1 MISKQRKVARMS
13 FPGGG
18 TREAWSNLDKFRSKE
33 AESRL
38 SSSRTENPT
47 DFQYRLETKSLGDY

>member
-1 MISKQRKVARMS
+1 MS

-38 SSSRTENPT
+38 SSSKTETPQI
-47 DFQYRLETKSLGDY
+47 FCIG

>member
-1 MISKQRKVARMS
+1 MS

-38 SSSRTENPT
+38 SSSRTEHPK
-47 DFQYRLETKSLGDY
+47 DFLYRLETKPLGDY

>member
-1 MISKQRKVARMS
+1 MN

-18 TREAWSNLDKFRSKE
+18 TREAWSNLDKVRPKE

-47 DFQYRLETKSLGDY
+47 DFLYRLETKPLGDY